1 MRQENKRNKEIS
13 IVGLF
18 GEKRLGE
25 LQEKLA
31 EATDFSFSIIDYR
44 GGEIVPPH
52 FHRDYAD
59 YLRKH
64 GEDQSCQLSSAF
76 AAAKAAITNL
86 PYIYLCQ
93 CGLVKA
99 AIPIIVH
106 EQYLGAIICGY
117 IRCND
122 PDETDPATGEPVIH
136 KDFQADDTKEY
147 SEDLKKIPSYPAGKI
162 AGIAGLV
169 FYLMQEMSAK
179 EEYIIRM
186 DKDEHNQVHLKELR
200 KKNKE
205 LTEAIRTLEWDN
217 EKKDIYP
224 QALINMLV
232 TVSNFAIL
240 EDANKTAN
248 VIESLSSI
256 LRYYLGH
263 GRETVSLNKEMVQME
278 KYLEVIREQ
287 YENRLKVVV
296 ERKGITKDQ
305 KVPKLA
311 LFSLLNYL
319 LSYTVPSSDY
329 RGTLTARAE
338 YVKDRCMITLRF
350 DHEGTEE
357 QSEFLQNF
365 SDMLMDEKDYLEQI
379 TVIEKRLDRICKG
392 DYHLSVQRNLITLD
406 LPKET
411 GNM

>member
-1 MRQENKRNKEIS
+1 MSQENKRNKEIS

-25 LQEKLA
+25 LQEKLSV
-31 EATDFSFSIIDYR
+31 ATDFSFSIIDYR

-64 GEDQSCQLSSAF
+64 GEDQSCQMSSAF

-117 IRCND
+117 VRCSD
-122 PDETDPATGEPVIH
+122 PEATDPVTGEPIVH
-136 KDFQADDTKEY
+136 KDFQTDDVKNHD
-147 SEDLKKIPSYPAGKI
+147 DLEKISAYPAEKI
-162 AGIAGLV
+162 AGIADLV

-186 DKDEHNQVHLKELR
+186 DKDEHNQIHLREIR

-205 LTEAIRTLEWDN
+205 LTEVIRTLEWDN

-240 EDANKTAN
+240 EDAHKTAN

-287 YENRLKVVV
+287 YEDRLKVAV

-305 KVPKLA
+305 KIPKLT
-311 LFSLLNYL
+311 LFSFLNYL
-319 LSYTVPSSDY
+319 LSYSVPSSDY
-329 RGTLTARAE
+329 RGTLTVSAE
-338 YVKDRCMITLRF
+338 YVKDRCIITLRF
-350 DHEGTEE
+350 DREGTEE
-357 QSEFLQNF
+357 QSEFFQHL
-365 SDMLMDEKDYLEQI
+365 SDMFMDERDYLEQVSM
-379 TVIEKRLDRICKG
+379 TEKRLDRICKG
-392 DYHLSVQRNLITLD
+392 DYHLSLQKNLITLD

-411 GNM
+411 GNL